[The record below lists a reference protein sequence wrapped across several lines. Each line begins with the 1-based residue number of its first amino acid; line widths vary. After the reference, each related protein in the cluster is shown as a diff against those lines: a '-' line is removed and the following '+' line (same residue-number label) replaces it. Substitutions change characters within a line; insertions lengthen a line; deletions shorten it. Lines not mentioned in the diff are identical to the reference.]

1 MNLHLFRFKD
11 NKRRSDEDERE
22 SPAPADAED
31 FIEDPPADN
40 LIEDPIEDPIQDPV
54 HDPVKDQP
62 DEPSDEPSDEPGEIF
77 SPDFAEDDAD
87 FILDGRE
94 SDADFSSGLFINSLD
109 DLAEDDIPLSGPAR
123 AAMKTPVSEYFR
135 RVVFWLF
142 FASFLVSSFLLIR
155 NLIQKQQA
163 SKIYSQ
169 LQEEFFAAGFTFD
182 VSEAF
187 RTDRSETPGLAED
200 SEQRTIRTMTE
211 LLEGEE
217 NDLGGEDAVTVQHSY
232 NAELEKMRA
241 FLQSAKR
248 TCPDLYAWIN
258 VSGTNINYPITQS
271 EDNSY
276 YLNHAANGDYN
287 PEGSIFADYRNNT
300 TLTKNY
306 NTVFYGHNISNGEM
320 FHDVTKFFK
329 DEYFNNVYIY
339 VSTMD
344 GIYVYEPFA
353 VYETAYDSDYF
364 KVRFSSAEEFVGFA
378 EDCQKLSAKSKK
390 ITFTDKDRV
399 LTLSTCTNGYFTQRY
414 ALHARLIRTI
424 TD

>member
-1 MNLHLFRFKD
+1 MMFHLFRFND
-11 NKRRSDEDERE
+11 TE
-22 SPAPADAED
+22 SPSGRTDAQASCAEDPVRDPADEVPAAIPPEAASEAPAEAPADAPE
-31 FIEDPPADN
+31 EKPAEAPARRTS
-40 LIEDPIEDPIQDPV
+40 I
-54 HDPVKDQP
+54 
-62 DEPSDEPSDEPGEIF
+62 S
-77 SPDFAEDDAD
+77 ADDAESE
-87 FILDGRE
+87 FVLEGRE

-109 DLAEDDIPLSGPAR
+109 DLAEDDIPLSGSAR
-123 AAMKTPVSEYFR
+123 AAAKTPFSEIFR
-135 RVVFWLF
+135 RIMFWLF
-142 FASFLVSSFLLIR
+142 LASFLVSSFLLVR

-163 SKIYSQ
+163 TRIYSQ

-187 RTDRSETPGLAED
+187 RTDRSETPGLDED

-211 LLEGEE
+211 LLEGAE
-217 NDLGGEDAVTVQHSY
+217 NGEGGEEDAVTVRSY

-248 TCPDLYAWIN
+248 TCPDLYAWIS

-287 PEGSIFADYRNNT
+287 PEGSIFADYRNDPL
-300 TLTKNY
+300 LTKNY

-344 GIYVYEPFA
+344 GIFVYEPFA

-364 KVRFSSAEEFVGFA
+364 KIRFSSAADFIAFA
-378 EDCQKLSAKSKK
+378 EDCQKLSAKSKD
-390 ITFTDKDRV
+390 IAFTDKDPV

-414 ALHARLIRTI
+414 ALHARLVRTI
-424 TD
+424 KD

>member
-1 MNLHLFRFKD
+1 MNLNLHLFRFNRHKQPRGGD
-11 NKRRSDEDERE
+11 PAGSDDRFAEEFIPE
-22 SPAPADAED
+22 PADEEPDAP
-31 FIEDPPADN
+31 DPA
-40 LIEDPIEDPIQDPV
+40 
-54 HDPVKDQP
+54 
-62 DEPSDEPSDEPGEIF
+62 EIF
-77 SPDFAEDDAD
+77 TPDDREDDPAELAELDALDDAD
-87 FILDGRE
+87 FSLDEGE

-109 DLAEDDIPLSGPAR
+109 DLAEDDIPLSDTAR
-123 AAMKTPVSEYFR
+123 KAMKTPVSEYIR
-135 RVVFWLF
+135 RVIFWLF
-142 FASFLVSSFLLIR
+142 FASFVVSTFLLVR
-155 NLIQKQQA
+155 NFIQKQQA
-163 SKIYSQ
+163 TKIYSQ

-182 VSEAF
+182 VSDAF
-187 RTDRSETPGLAED
+187 RTDRGKTPGLAED

-217 NDLGGEDAVTVQHSY
+217 NDFGEEEEAVTVRSY

-241 FLQSAKR
+241 FLQSARR

-287 PEGSIFADYRNNT
+287 PEGSIFADYRNDANVS
-300 TLTKNY
+300 KNY

-329 DEYFNNVYIY
+329 DEYFNNLYIY

-344 GIYVYEPFA
+344 GIFVYEPFA

-364 KVRFSSAEEFVGFA
+364 KVRFSSGDDFVAFA
-378 EDCQKLSAKSKK
+378 EDCQNLSAKSEDF
-390 ITFTDKDRV
+390 TFTSKDRV

-414 ALHARLIRTI
+414 ALHAKLIKSI

>member
-1 MNLHLFRFKD
+1 MNLNLHLFRFNRHKQPRD
-11 NKRRSDEDERE
+11 GDPAGSDDRFAKEFISE
-22 SPAPADAED
+22 PADEEPDAP
-31 FIEDPPADN
+31 DPA
-40 LIEDPIEDPIQDPV
+40 
-54 HDPVKDQP
+54 
-62 DEPSDEPSDEPGEIF
+62 EIF
-77 SPDFAEDDAD
+77 TPDDRENDPAELAELDALDDAD
-87 FILDGRE
+87 FSLDEGE

-109 DLAEDDIPLSGPAR
+109 DLAEDDIPLSDTAR
-123 AAMKTPVSEYFR
+123 KAMKTPVSEYIR
-135 RVVFWLF
+135 RVIFWLF
-142 FASFLVSSFLLIR
+142 FASFVVSTFLLVR
-155 NLIQKQQA
+155 NFIQKQQA
-163 SKIYSQ
+163 TKIYSQ

-182 VSEAF
+182 VSDAF
-187 RTDRSETPGLAED
+187 RTDRGKTPGLAED

-217 NDLGGEDAVTVQHSY
+217 NDFGEEEEAVTVRSY

-241 FLQSAKR
+241 FLQSARR

-287 PEGSIFADYRNNT
+287 PEGSIFADYRNDANVS
-300 TLTKNY
+300 KNY

-329 DEYFNNVYIY
+329 DEYFNNLYIY

-344 GIYVYEPFA
+344 GIFVYEPFA

-364 KVRFSSAEEFVGFA
+364 KVRFSSGDDFVAFA
-378 EDCQKLSAKSKK
+378 EDCQNLSAKSKDF
-390 ITFTDKDRV
+390 TFTSKDRV

-414 ALHARLIRTI
+414 ALHAKLIKSI

>member
-1 MNLHLFRFKD
+1 MNLHLFRFNHHK
-11 NKRRSDEDERE
+11 NSGDEAPVPDADAEEFIEESPDSPDKPEPEVPMPDESKPDEAEPDE
-22 SPAPADAED
+22 SPASPA
-31 FIEDPPADN
+31 
-40 LIEDPIEDPIQDPV
+40 PV
-54 HDPVKDQP
+54 
-62 DEPSDEPSDEPGEIF
+62 SR
-77 SPDFAEDDAD
+77 DDAD
-87 FILDGRE
+87 FFLDDGE
-94 SDADFSSGLFINSLD
+94 SDADFQSGLFINSLD
-109 DLAEDDIPLSGPAR
+109 DLAEDDIPLSDTAR
-123 AAMKTPVSEYFR
+123 EAMKTPASEYFR
-135 RVVFWLF
+135 RIMFWLF
-142 FASFLVSSFLLIR
+142 FASFLVSSFLLVR

-163 SKIYSQ
+163 TKIYSQ

-182 VSEAF
+182 VSDAF

-200 SEQRTIRTMTE
+200 SEQHTIRTMTE
-211 LLEGEE
+211 LLEGGE
-217 NDLGGEDAVTVQHSY
+217 NEIPEDASVTVHSY

-287 PEGSIFADYRNNT
+287 PEGSIFADYRNDDSI
-300 TLTKNY
+300 TKNY
-306 NTVFYGHNISNGEM
+306 NTVFYGHNISNGAM

-329 DEYFNNVYIY
+329 DEFFNGVYIY

-364 KVRFSSAEEFVGFA
+364 KVRFSSADEFVAFA
-378 EDCQKLSAKSKK
+378 EECQNLSTKSKDF
-390 ITFTDKDRV
+390 TFSGRDRI

-414 ALHARLIRTI
+414 ALHAKLIKTI
-424 TD
+424 LD

>member
-1 MNLHLFRFKD
+1 MNLHIFRFNHHK
-11 NKRRSDEDERE
+11 SSGDEAPVQDADAEEFIEESPDSPDKPEPEVPMPDESKPDE
-22 SPAPADAED
+22 AEPDESPASPAPA
-31 FIEDPPADN
+31 
-40 LIEDPIEDPIQDPV
+40 
-54 HDPVKDQP
+54 
-62 DEPSDEPSDEPGEIF
+62 SR
-77 SPDFAEDDAD
+77 DDAD
-87 FILDGRE
+87 FFLDDGE
-94 SDADFSSGLFINSLD
+94 SDADFQSGLFINSLD
-109 DLAEDDIPLSGPAR
+109 DLAEDDIPLSDTAR
-123 AAMKTPVSEYFR
+123 EAMKTPASEYFR
-135 RVVFWLF
+135 RIMFWLF
-142 FASFLVSSFLLIR
+142 FASFLVSSFLLVR

-163 SKIYSQ
+163 TKIYSQ

-182 VSEAF
+182 VSDAF

-200 SEQRTIRTMTE
+200 SEQHTIRTMTE
-211 LLEGEE
+211 LLEGGE
-217 NDLGGEDAVTVQHSY
+217 NEIPEDASVTVHSY

-287 PEGSIFADYRNNT
+287 PEGSIFADYRNDSV
-300 TLTKNY
+300 LTKNY

-344 GIYVYEPFA
+344 GIYIYEPFA

-364 KVRFSSAEEFVGFA
+364 KVRFSSGEDFVAFA
-378 EDCQKLSAKSKK
+378 EDCQKLSAKSKN
-390 ITFTDKDRV
+390 ITFSSKDRV

-414 ALHARLIRTI
+414 ALHARLVRTI